1 MGEIFLTIL
10 NRSIAAGWLILAV
23 IALRL
28 LLRKAPKWINCLLW
42 GIVAVR
48 LICPFSLESV
58 LSLIPRAET
67 IPIEN
72 IYSQDERIIGN
83 YPSIP
88 VVDSG
93 VPVIDRAVSH
103 AVRETKSISVLRSNI
118 RIFAVFWAAGM
129 ILMLAYA
136 IASYLSLWR
145 KMRASICLQDNVY
158 LNDDVKSPFI
168 LGVVRPH
175 IYIPSDMEKK
185 YWDAII
191 AHENAHLRRHDH
203 WWKPLGYVLLTV
215 YWFHPLM
222 WLAYVLL
229 CRDIEFACDEKVV
242 RDMEREAIASY
253 SQALLD
259 CSFQR
264 RRIMVCPLAFGEL
277 GVKERIRTLLHYR
290 RPAFWIVAAA
300 VVMCMVVAVC
310 FLTNP
315 VKEGETSTKNNIGQ
329 PEEGMFSGEDG
340 QLLQE
345 AVYDPDAQGGSDFV
359 GKPNQEYIDAGL
371 TYQNNA
377 WYYQDKLAAVLWDEN
392 GGIYTNDTKTDN
404 VTYIEV
410 LRSQA
415 GTIKEINEV
424 TREKIEQRMGILS
437 FIGTIVERTIE
448 GEKTFILVEPMGD
461 ELSYKS
467 VRFELPAD
475 LPGANW
481 ADRVNSVVAI
491 TCKGAFEESQP
502 PIGELISIDRVGSS
516 PIMKAVNEE
525 LFSQMPDTF
534 YFMSGVGGWRTELYL
549 QADGSFTGRFE
560 DSEAAWDPVLYPR
573 GTSYICEFSGSFTQ
587 PEMINDFVYSVHVQS
602 LSYTEPE
609 VVYYEEG
616 VRYITETPYGLEN
629 ADEILIYLPGYS
641 VAELSEDAQGWIQSA
656 EEFWGPSSEDPKI
669 LPFFVLYNVNE
680 GYAFFSKTLQ

>member
-28 LLRKAPKWINCLLW
+28 LLRKVPKWINCLLW

-48 LICPFSLESV
+48 LICPFSMESA
-58 LSLIPRAET
+58 LSLIPRGET

-72 IYSQDERIIGN
+72 IYSEDERITGN

-93 VPVIDRAVSH
+93 MPVIDRAVSH

-118 RIFAVFWAAGM
+118 RIFAGFWIAGM
-129 ILMLAYA
+129 ILMFAYA
-136 IASYLSLWR
+136 IASYLRLWR
-145 KMRASICLQDNVY
+145 KVRASICLQDNVY

-175 IYIPSDMEKK
+175 IYIPSDMEEKH
-185 YWDAII
+185 WDSII

-203 WWKPLGYVLLTV
+203 WWKPLGYVLLAV

-242 RDMEREAIASY
+242 RDMEREEIASY

-277 GVKERIRTLLHYR
+277 GVKERIRTLLHYKK
-290 RPAFWIVAAA
+290 PAFWIVAAA
-300 VVMCMVVAVC
+300 VGVCVAVAVC

-315 VKEGETSTKNNIGQ
+315 VKEGQTSAKSNIGQ
-329 PEEGMFSGEDG
+329 LGEGMSSGEDG

-345 AVYDPDAQGGSDFV
+345 TVHDSDAQGGFDVS

-377 WYYQDKLAAVLWDEN
+377 WYYQDRLAAVIWDEN
-392 GGIYTNDTKTDN
+392 GGIYTNDAEVAN
-404 VTYIEV
+404 VIYLEV
-410 LRSQA
+410 LRNQA
-415 GTIKEINEV
+415 GEIEMLNELM
-424 TREKIEQRMGILS
+424 REQIEQRMGLIS
-437 FIGTIVERTIE
+437 FIGVIEEKAIE

-461 ELSYKS
+461 ELSYKY

-475 LPGANW
+475 LPGAEW
-481 ADRVNSVVAI
+481 TDKVNSVVYI
-491 TCKGAFEESQP
+491 TCIGAFEESEP
-502 PIGELISIDRVGSS
+502 PIGELISIGRVGSS
-516 PIMKAVNEE
+516 PMMK
-525 LFSQMPDTF
+525 
-534 YFMSGVGGWRTELYL
+534 
-549 QADGSFTGRFE
+549 
-560 DSEAAWDPVLYPR
+560 
-573 GTSYICEFSGSFTQ
+573 
-587 PEMINDFVYSVHVQS
+587 
-602 LSYTEPE
+602 
-609 VVYYEEG
+609 
-616 VRYITETPYGLEN
+616 
-629 ADEILIYLPGYS
+629 
-641 VAELSEDAQGWIQSA
+641 
-656 EEFWGPSSEDPKI
+656 
-669 LPFFVLYNVNE
+669 
-680 GYAFFSKTLQ
+680 